1 MKQFIHEKIDLG
13 YDDLDADTT
22 DSGRFYKAPDGSR
35 YPSVTTVLSLLSRD
49 AIRAWRERVGEE
61 EANKVSYRASTRGT
75 KVHEIVEQYLDNEH
89 DPKKWTPDIL
99 ASLENLKP
107 YLHRID
113 TIYRKSIN
121 IIYYHKKC
129 EQQLPRN
136 RCCGVLAQ
144 EKRIATIILFFF
156 V

>member
-22 DSGRFYKAPDGSR
+22 DSGRVYKAPDGSR
-35 YPSVTTVLSLLSRD
+35 YPSITTVLSLLSRD

-89 DPKKWTPDIL
+89 DPKMDSGCISIL
-99 ASLENLKP
+99 GEP
-107 YLHRID
+107 Q
-113 TIYRKSIN
+113 T
-121 IIYYHKKC
+121 
-129 EQQLPRN
+129 LPSQN
-136 RCCGVLAQ
+136 R
-144 EKRIATIILFFF
+144 
-156 V
+156 